1 MAAGQHGELFD
12 FGSLTGR
19 LMLPYRALPF
29 NASLGA
35 SATFTRT
42 AGGTLT
48 QWRYSLQPELS
59 WSMGSHLFASLGG
72 DFGTFAGLTSAFVH
86 AGVSY
91 RFR

>member
-1 MAAGQHGELFD
+1 M
-12 FGSLTGR
+12 
-19 LMLPYRALPF
+19 PYRALPF

-42 AGGTLT
+42 AGGAVT
-48 QWRYSLQPELS
+48 QWRYSLQPEIS
-59 WSMGSHLFASLGG
+59 RSIGGGLFASLGG
-72 DFGTFAGLTSAFVH
+72 DIGTFAGLTSTFLH